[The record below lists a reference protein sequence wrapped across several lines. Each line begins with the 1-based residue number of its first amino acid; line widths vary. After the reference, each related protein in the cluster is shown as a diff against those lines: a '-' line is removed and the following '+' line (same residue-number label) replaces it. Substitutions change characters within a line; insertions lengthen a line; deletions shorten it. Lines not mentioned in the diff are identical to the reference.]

1 MGNSSAGRRRWRH
14 VLRRLLLVYA
24 LVELAVIF
32 ALVSTIGWGWT
43 LLVLL
48 ATFLLGWGLL
58 APMAGS
64 RLIRQLGQL
73 RSGLTEPRNAVS
85 DGALVTL
92 AVALVLVPGLV
103 TTALGLFLL
112 VPQIRSVAGPG
123 LTAIGVRSLRRVP
136 VVTYTTAFT
145 DFRRGYPGDDRDHID
160 GEVIDVREFDPPALP
175 NDPMANES
183 PGRPT

>member
-1 MGNSSAGRRRWRH
+1 

-32 ALVSTIGWGWT
+32 VLVSTIGWGWT

-58 APMAGS
+58 APVAGS

-73 RSGLTEPRNAVS
+73 RSGLTERAVG

-92 AVALVLVPGLV
+92 AIALVLVPGLV
-103 TTALGLFLL
+103 TTALGLLLL

-123 LTAIGVRSLRRVP
+123 LSAIAVRGLRRVP
-136 VVTYTTAFT
+136 VVTYAT
-145 DFRRGYPGDDRDHID
+145 DFRDFRREYAGDSRDYID
-160 GEVIDVREFDPPALP
+160 GEVIDVKEFDPPALP
-175 NDPMANES
+175 NERRGGFPGQPSWDWS
-183 PGRPT
+183 P